1 MACTRTVMMLWVCDS
16 HPKMYIVRAH
26 VQRTRTRFVTQY
38 SAKFISVSLPFYRRQ
53 FLYVNLIMASRSQKA
68 RPILQNRPEKSE
80 PNEWKWSLCFHLFR
94 SLSYYRSSILLL
106 FFFDDFFS
114 LYAPFWMFDFSL
126 AYLSNLTLSSVPL
139 FTYFVVRS
147 LRSVNGGR
155 IS

>member
-26 VQRTRTRFVTQY
+26 VQRTVHDSLLNIRRNSQAWV
-38 SAKFISVSLPFYRRQ
+38 SPFIAGNFSTLTLLWHRGVKRQGQFYKID
-53 FLYVNLIMASRSQKA
+53 LKKVNQM
-68 RPILQNRPEKSE
+68 
-80 PNEWKWSLCFHLFR
+80 NENGACAFIYFAHFHTTAHRYCFC
-94 SLSYYRSSILLL
+94 

-147 LRSVNGGR
+147 LR
-155 IS
+155 

>member
-26 VQRTRTRFVTQY
+26 VQRTVHDSLLNIRRNSQAWV
-38 SAKFISVSLPFYRRQ
+38 SPFIAGNFSTLTLLWHRGVKRQGQFYKID
-53 FLYVNLIMASRSQKA
+53 LK
-68 RPILQNRPEKSE
+68 KSE

-147 LRSVNGGR
+147 LR
-155 IS
+155 